1 MKINQQLQG
10 YTTARTLLSILRLSE
25 ALARLRWADQV
36 VPACL
41 FSPITYSLRNLNLK
55 VVEDDVN
62 EALRLMKMSK
72 VTVVV
77 LAAFSLCDNVFL
89 WQRNRSALR
98 ISQTA
103 TLRSSIQSRQHT
115 RYEITCAGIVLSCF
129 LDKLTQ
135 PCCNRDRPFAN
146 GQMPTFPR
154 RSTMSVLSP

>member
-1 MKINQQLQG
+1 MRQDELDAGEMAMG

-25 ALARLRWADQV
+25 ALARLRWADQ
-36 VPACL
+36 
-41 FSPITYSLRNLNLK
+41 

-154 RSTMSVLSP
+154 RSPMSVLSP

>member
-36 VPACL
+36 VPACR
-41 FSPITYSLRNLNLK
+41 FSPITYSLRNLDLK

-77 LAAFSLCDNVFL
+77 LAAFSLCDKCIFMATKQVSLEDKSNGNSAKLDPITAAYSV
-89 WQRNRSALR
+89 RN
-98 ISQTA
+98 
-103 TLRSSIQSRQHT
+103 HV
-115 RYEITCAGIVLSCF
+115 C
-129 LDKLTQ
+129 
-135 PCCNRDRPFAN
+135 RDRALLFL
-146 GQMPTFPR
+146 GQIDPTL
-154 RSTMSVLSP
+154 M